1 MPLIDLA
8 QLESLQLGSGPWV
21 VQVSEDTLNLALCA
35 LAPLD
40 DRDEWETDSEE
51 LDDADWATAIEML
64 SLAQWELET
73 EVSMGGEVFVDRG
86 NVADFDFVI
95 GNFTA
100 NTTWQ
105 MKDLSGIVTDA
116 NATRV
121 LINVE
126 IRDGVAGQAI
136 LLSDYGDTYRY
147 NRAGAHTQVAN
158 VYADLN
164 CEVGLDAQRR
174 IAYLISSGMDI
185 CSMTVRG
192 WWKPAS

>member
-8 QLESLQLGSGPWV
+8 QLEWLELGAGPWI
-21 VQVSEDTLNLALCA
+21 VQVSEGTLNLALCA
-35 LAPLD
+35 MSTLD

-51 LDDADWATAIEML
+51 LDDAEWAEAIEML

-86 NVADFDFVI
+86 NVAGFDFVI
-95 GNFTA
+95 ENFTA
-100 NTTWQ
+100 NTAWQ

-126 IRDGVAGQAI
+126 IRDGVANQAI
-136 LLSDYGDTYRY
+136 LLSDYGDTYHY

-158 VYADLN
+158 VYMDLN

-192 WWKPAS
+192 WWKPAG

>member
-8 QLESLQLGSGPWV
+8 QLESLQLGAGPWV

-35 LAPLD
+35 MSTLD

-51 LDDADWATAIEML
+51 LDDAGWAEAIEML
-64 SLAQWELET
+64 SLAQWELT
-73 EVSMGGEVFVDRG
+73 EEVGVGGEVFVDRG
-86 NVADFDFVI
+86 NVAGFDFVI

-100 NTTWQ
+100 NGAWQ
-105 MKDLSGIVTDA
+105 TKDLSAIVTDTD
-116 NATRV
+116 ATRV
-121 LINVE
+121 LIVAE
-126 IRDGVAGQAI
+126 IRDGAAGQAI
-136 LLSDYGDTYRY
+136 LLSDYGDTYHY

-158 VYADLN
+158 VYSDLN